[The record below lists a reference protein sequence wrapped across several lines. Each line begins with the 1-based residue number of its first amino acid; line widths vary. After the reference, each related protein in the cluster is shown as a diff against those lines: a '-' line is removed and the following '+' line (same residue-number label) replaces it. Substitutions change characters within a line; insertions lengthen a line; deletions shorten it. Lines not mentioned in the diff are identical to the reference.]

1 MYKYSC
7 VFFNQLEQYVN
18 YPVRYDEKEVTMK
31 RMTIYV
37 NFKQILKWIKI
48 EKYVSRIYAYKYM
61 IAELIRI
68 SSLNK
73 SKNIFHSILI

>member
-1 MYKYSC
+1 M
-7 VFFNQLEQYVN
+7 EQYVN

-48 EKYVSRIYAYKYM
+48 EKYVSRIYACKYM
-61 IAELIRI
+61 IAELNRI
-68 SSLNK
+68 SSLT
-73 SKNIFHSILI
+73 I